1 MHIER
6 VPNRNSPPAV
16 LLRQSYRIDGKVRKR
31 TLANLSKLPD
41 ETIEGLKILLK
52 GGQAVK
58 SLEDAFEII
67 RSRPHGHVAAVLG
80 TIRKI
85 GLDQIISASSS
96 RERDLVL
103 AMIVARIIDPSS
115 KLATCRGLNPET
127 CTSTL
132 GELLG
137 VALADSDELYAAMDW
152 LLEFQP
158 QIEHSLAQKHLSEG
172 TLVLYDVSSTYFEG
186 ETCPLAQFGYN
197 RDGKK
202 GKLQIIFGLLCN
214 AQGIPIAVEVFQ
226 GNMSDSMTL
235 ADQIEKVRTRFGIE
249 RVVFVGDRGILTSA
263 RIDQELKTLVGLD
276 GITAL
281 RAPQI
286 RELAAQDYIQLSLFD
301 QQDLAEISS
310 PDYPGERLI
319 ACRNP
324 LLALERASKREELL
338 QATELELDK
347 IVAAVERTKRPLK
360 GAANIGLRVGKVLN
374 RFKMAKHFHLEITDN
389 SFHYQRHED
398 SIAVEA
404 ALDGIYVIRTSVS
417 QERFDSLETVRA
429 YKNLSVVE
437 RAFRCCKT
445 VDLKVRPIFHRLADR
460 VRAHVFLCMLA
471 YYVEWHMRQS
481 LASLLFDHEDQGI
494 ETVQL
499 DSPVAPARR
508 ARTALRKTASKR
520 TPDNFPVHSFA
531 TLLADLATI
540 VKNKVTAKLPDSIVT
555 FDKITCPTPVQQKA
569 LDLLGVNLLL

>member
-1 MHIER
+1 
-6 VPNRNSPPAV
+6 
-16 LLRQSYRIDGKVRKR
+16 VRKR

-58 SLEDAFEII
+58 SIFDAFEII

-80 TIRKI
+80 TLRKI
-85 GLDQIISASSS
+85 GLDQIICASSS

-132 GELLG
+132 GELLR
-137 VALADSDELYAAMDW
+137 VAHADSDELYAAMDW
-152 LLEFQP
+152 LLEKQP
-158 QIEHSLAQKHLSEG
+158 QIEQSLAQKHLSEG

-214 AQGIPIAVEVFQ
+214 AQGIPIAVEVFS
-226 GNMSDSMTL
+226 GNMADSMTL
-235 ADQIEKVRTRFGIE
+235 AEQIEKVRTRFGIE

-263 RIDQELKTLVGLD
+263 RIDQQLKTVQGLD
-276 GITAL
+276 WITAL

-286 RELAAQDYIQLSLFD
+286 RELATQKFIQLSLFD

-319 ACRNP
+319 ACRNS
-324 LLALERASKREELL
+324 LLADERAHKREDLL

-347 IVAAVERTKRPLK
+347 IIAAVERTKRPLR

-374 RFKMAKHFHLEITDN
+374 RFKMAKHFHLQITDH
-389 SFHYQRHED
+389 SLHYQRNEEN
-398 SIAVEA
+398 IAAEA

-417 QERFDSLETVRA
+417 QELFDSQEAVRA

-445 VDLKVRPIFHRLADR
+445 VDLKVRPIYHRLADR

-471 YYVEWHMRQS
+471 YYLEWHMRQS
-481 LASLLFDHEDQGI
+481 LATLLFDHEEQALV
-494 ETVQL
+494 EEKL
-499 DSPVAPARR
+499 DSPVAPAPRS
-508 ARTALRKTASKR
+508 RTALRKAGSKR
-520 TPDNFPVHSFA
+520 TQDNFPVHSFA

-540 VKNKVTAKLPDSIVT
+540 VKNKVKAKLPSSEVT